1 MKRLITFFAVVAFA
15 GQAWAGYFTFKVDSL
30 YYSITSDSTAEVV
43 SSSMSISDNYWG
55 VTSAEILSTVEY
67 DGVTYMVTSIDR
79 YAFNHCGSLKSV
91 VIPNSVTSIGEAAFF
106 ECNSLTTV
114 VIPGSVKNIHKQA
127 FCQCANLSS
136 VTMESGLTTI
146 GEGAFQNCTK
156 LTSVIIP
163 NSVKNIEDDAFFNC
177 RLESITL
184 PDSLTIIGNSAFYG
198 NKIDSLIIPNSV
210 KSIGSEA
217 FYNCYDLKFVIIGDS
232 VESIGDRAF
241 FQCFDLS
248 SVVFGK
254 SVSYVGEDAFRRSLN
269 GRFPLT
275 KAEYSSIESFFR
287 IKNAPTTEHLYVAG
301 KEITDLVV
309 PNFVT
314 TIDSCAFYSIYS
326 LTSVIIGDSVES
338 IGYGAFRYC
347 SNLASVTFGKSLKS
361 IGSFAFCGCRSLK
374 SINISDAVTKID
386 TSAFDGCNITSA
398 VIPNSVDTIGP
409 YAFYLAKNIVYSGN
423 AEGSPWGALTVNGII
438 DGDYVY
444 SDAEKTNLTAYIG
457 NEENVVIPETV
468 TSIGIYAFRGC
479 GNITTIT
486 IPITVDS
493 IGPYAF
499 DGCTATINCM
509 VEKRPNG
516 WNKNWCGDGF
526 EGKIVWK
533 KTTPITESA
542 ANAVNIYAYGRN
554 IVVENAA
561 EEISVYD
568 VMGRLVC
575 RDVPWRVSTIN
586 VNGTGVYIVKV
597 GNIAKRVVISQK

>member
-1 MKRLITFFAVVAFA
+1 MKRLITLFAAVAFA

-91 VIPNSVTSIGEAAFF
+91 VIPNTVTSIGEAAFF

-146 GEGAFQNCTK
+146 GEDAFLNCTK

-163 NSVKNIEDDAFFNC
+163 NSVKNIEDGAFFNC
-177 RLESITL
+177 RLKTITL
-184 PDSLTIIGNSAFYG
+184 PDSLTIIGNIAFYG

-287 IKNAPTTEHLYVAG
+287 IKNAPTTEHLYVDG

-423 AEGSPWGALTVNGII
+423 AEGSPWGALIVNGII
-438 DGDYVY
+438 DGDFVY

-468 TSIGIYAFRGC
+468 TSIGRCAFNNC
-479 GNITTIT
+479 SNIATIT
-486 IPITVDS
+486 IPITVVS
-493 IGPYAF
+493 IGAYAF
-499 DGCTATINCM
+499 NGCTATINCM
-509 VEKRPNG
+509 VEKRPDG
-516 WNKNWCGDGF
+516 WDWEWKGDEY
-526 EGKIVWK
+526 EGEVIWK
-533 KTTPITESA
+533 TATPATETA
-542 ANAVNIYAYGRN
+542 ANAVSIYAYGRS

-561 EEISVYD
+561 NEICVYD
-568 VMGRLVC
+568 AMGRMIGK
-575 RDVPWRVSTIN
+575 DAINRVRSEIR
-586 VNGTGVYIVKV
+586 VNNPGLYIVKV
-597 GNIAKRVVISQK
+597 GNVAKRMMVK